1 MEQMETVQQDA
12 FQKLIKSRGRRNL
25 KRHADLP
32 QWKTFLKGVEKF
44 RQDTLAGKRP
54 KAVKT
59 HNREYVITPQMVG
72 VTFGVYNGK
81 TFEQVNV
88 VPEMMGHRLGEFSAT
103 RKRLNHGKAGIGA
116 TKSST
121 AITAR

>member
-1 MEQMETVQQDA
+1 MADVDALQGDA
-12 FQKLIKSRGRRNL
+12 FLKLIKSRSRRNL
-25 KRHADLP
+25 KRHAELP

-44 RQDTLAGKRP
+44 KADAAAGKRP

-81 TFEQVNV
+81 VFEQVIV
-88 VPEMMGHRLGEFSAT
+88 MPEMMGHRLGEFSAT